1 MDLVVDV
8 QEPIA
13 MVIFDFDKELRLT
26 VNPSNS
32 WAFFKLTSS
41 FIESGFIR
49 PIFYATAVEAA
60 DLLFPWGCI
69 GNGFCGDIRSPVIVF
84 SGPL

>member
-1 MDLVVDV
+1 VDLVVDV

-26 VNPSNS
+26 VSPSNS
-32 WAFFKLTSS
+32 WAFFKFPSS
-41 FIESGFIR
+41 FIAAGFIR
-49 PIFYATAVEAA
+49 PIFYAAVEAA